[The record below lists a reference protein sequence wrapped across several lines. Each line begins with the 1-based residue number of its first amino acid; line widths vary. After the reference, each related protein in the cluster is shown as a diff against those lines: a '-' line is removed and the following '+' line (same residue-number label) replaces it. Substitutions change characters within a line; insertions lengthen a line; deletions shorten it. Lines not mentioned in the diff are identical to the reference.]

1 MGTGTRTS
9 LRSLAWLAGV
19 LVPLALTGCGEPL
32 VEHVSTE
39 GRFRISLPGEPT
51 VLSGED
57 LPPGVRKVTLEQR
70 SGSYSVARED
80 LPNRDDRSTDD
91 LLDMACNGALERL
104 KARPISRKP
113 ISLAGKYPGRELYAE
128 WPGGKGVILDRLYVA
143 EGRLYHVIASGQ
155 RWWVE
160 SPTTRQVLDSFAI
173 VDDE

>member
-1 MGTGTRTS
+1 MGTGTRMWW
-9 LRSLAWLAGV
+9 RSLAWLAGV
-19 LVPLALTGCGEPL
+19 LVPILLTGCGESL
-32 VEHVSTE
+32 DEHVSTE
-39 GRFRISLPGEPT
+39 GRFRISMPGQPT
-51 VLSGED
+51 DLSGEE

-70 SGSYSVARED
+70 SGSYSVAWEE
-80 LPNRDDRSTDD
+80 LPKRDDRSTDD

-113 ISLAGKYPGRELYAE
+113 ITLAGKYPGRELYAE

-160 SPTTRQVLDSFAI
+160 SPATRSVLDSFI
-173 VDDE
+173 LEE